1 MTILLKNNV
10 FLKAAIIVY
19 SMDLPW
25 ILVRERQLFSKDTEG
40 IYSFTAVSQEGV
52 MERSSRVC
60 LLLAVPVLPALQD

>member
-25 ILVRERQLFSKDTEG
+25 ILVRDS
-40 IYSFTAVSQEGV
+40 Y
-52 MERSSRVC
+52 
-60 LLLAVPVLPALQD
+60 LART